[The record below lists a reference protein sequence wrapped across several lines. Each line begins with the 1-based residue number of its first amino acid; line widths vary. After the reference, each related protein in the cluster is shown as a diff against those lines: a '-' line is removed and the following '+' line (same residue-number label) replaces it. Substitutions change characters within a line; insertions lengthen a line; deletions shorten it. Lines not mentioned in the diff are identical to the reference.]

1 MKRNKEA
8 VINVRFNQEIVDEI
22 SKIVE
27 DNIEE
32 VFYDPLDIIHQ
43 LITTMKIQMN
53 DVKHHANQLENLLMS
68 FKAEN
73 DHLRSEIKHLR
84 RTIDMKTE
92 KEQEMIREAKE
103 KELQMDILRDQLE
116 RRNKALDH
124 QRDSFHKELTQV
136 KMLLYDKER
145 GKKVPNETI
154 PMGNFSTQYL
164 GQQSKPSQQEE
175 EINKMVKDME
185 ESFAREKN
193 ALLKN
198 HESEMQGK
206 DLEIN
211 TLTNKIIRLQNQL
224 KKLKT

>member
-211 TLTNKIIRLQNQL
+211 TL
-224 KKLKT
+224 